1 MTFAGKPLDRCRI
14 HTVPCP
20 YGGQE
25 APCQRCNGDGAS
37 RRTAMGRVPSRVPC
51 LPRPWDIGPDI
62 PGMAAAAAV
71 DTTGVMDGK
80 VCSTGAPRG

>member
-25 APCQRCNGDGAS
+25 APCQRCNGDGESPDSDGAGS
-37 RRTAMGRVPSRVPC
+37 QSGALFATAMGHW
-51 LPRPWDIGPDI
+51 PRYPRHGC
-62 PGMAAAAAV
+62 
-71 DTTGVMDGK
+71 
-80 VCSTGAPRG
+80 CSGS